1 MNSLLFSVWL
11 VVDCFGLVRFV
22 FFVKCVVIFFVAVFL
37 GFFCPPFFFLL
48 FMTLFDYLL
57 PKTLKTKQ

>member
-22 FFVKCVVIFFVAVFL
+22 FFGKCVVIFFVAVFL
-37 GFFCPPFFFLL
+37 GFFCPPFFFPT
-48 FMTLFDYLL
+48 FYDAF
-57 PKTLKTKQ
+57 